1 LANGRHEE
9 CSFVRGRDAD
19 KNPSPPIILRRRLK
33 TKAILSI
40 AGIATLLALSGA
52 GATRQRHKTALPNIP
67 FEGRIADW
75 RDQTT
80 LNARSG
86 AGRGRLAEPQRHFR
100 RLPWD

>member
-40 AGIATLLALSGA
+40 AGIATFVGPL
-52 GATRQRHKTALPNIP
+52 KTALPNIP
-67 FEGRIADW
+67 LECRIADW

-80 LNARSG
+80 FNARSG
-86 AGRGRLAEPQRHFR
+86 AGGGRLAEPQRRFR
-100 RLPWD
+100 RMP